1 MLSTKAQYRFHNR
14 SFYVNKLPLLTFFQA
29 QISPYSYYYKAQDPT
44 PSKMQERVELHTE
57 QQVNHK
63 PRICKMVKGPSGF
76 GFSLNM
82 IKNKPGLFI
91 SEVLM

>member
-1 MLSTKAQYRFHNR
+1 M
-14 SFYVNKLPLLTFFQA
+14 
-29 QISPYSYYYKAQDPT
+29 
-44 PSKMQERVELHTE
+44 ELHTE

-63 PRICKMVKGPSGF
+63 PRICKMVKGPNGF

-91 SEVLM
+91 SEVLMKNEEQEVQSVCWTASSPPSLQTEKKKKTTKVSSPVFPDQS